1 MDSGLPLLY
10 RLPVDGNDRLTSVF
24 DERVVYLNL
33 SCRGTLYLQKEGKE
47 NRYLTCFILYAGD
60 VSIYLNN
67 YFCVTMSDSDLCR
80 CVYYSLRRKSQ
91 VKL

>member
-33 SCRGTLYLQKEGKE
+33 SCRGTLYLQKE
-47 NRYLTCFILYAGD
+47 
-60 VSIYLNN
+60 SPP
-67 YFCVTMSDSDLCR
+67 
-80 CVYYSLRRKSQ
+80 VYVHSRVAASMVVAKRFVAVCARL
-91 VKL
+91 